1 MGSGMMWKMSRWT
14 SLMLAVAITT
24 ASTPVAGADPMGALL
39 GKIQRA
45 QDARQFAR
53 AAEQAAPASRRT
65 DLSEAD
71 RFLLAGLASES
82 YGDAF
87 QHGGAP
93 RQPRNDPR
101 FLCEQRTVL
110 QEAAALASDVGQQ
123 DNVRVTLKAVA
134 VELAKVVASGRVVP
148 CEIVSVGA
156 EESRLALAEPST
168 AEAPPTKSAED
179 APLTGPLSTPTA
191 GRDEAP
197 PPAIGQA
204 LATPRVDQRRVRAGV
219 GSLIPGLLLLAPMA
233 AVLAYRGRGE
243 RELWALQAE
252 TADRPATDAEASRA
266 TALEQRYRVTTAS
279 AAVLGATGAALA
291 VTGIVL
297 LATGKRRSLVAV
309 APWGARNSGGL
320 VLERRF

>member
-1 MGSGMMWKMSRWT
+1 MRKMSRWP
-14 SLMLAVAITT
+14 SLMLVVAVTT
-24 ASTPVAGADPMGALL
+24 ASTPAMGADPMGTLL

-45 QDARQFAR
+45 QDAKQFVR
-53 AAEQAAPASRRT
+53 AAELAAPASRRS
-65 DLSEAD
+65 DLNEAD

-82 YGDAF
+82 FGDAF
-87 QHGGAP
+87 HHGGAP

-101 FLCEQRTVL
+101 FLCKQRTVL
-110 QEAAALASDVGQQ
+110 HEAAALASDAGQR
-123 DNVRVTLKAVA
+123 DNVRVTLEAVA
-134 VELAKVVASGRVVP
+134 AELAKVVASGRAVP
-148 CEIVSVGA
+148 CEVATVGREDSRPAPA
-156 EESRLALAEPST
+156 EAST

-179 APLTGPLSTPTA
+179 GPLTGSPSTPTA
-191 GRDEAP
+191 GKDEAP
-197 PPAIGQA
+197 VPAIGQA
-204 LATPRVDQRRVRAGV
+204 PGKVRVDQRQVRAGL
-219 GSLIPGLLLLAPMA
+219 GTLIPGLLLLAPMA

-243 RELWALQAE
+243 RELWVLQAE